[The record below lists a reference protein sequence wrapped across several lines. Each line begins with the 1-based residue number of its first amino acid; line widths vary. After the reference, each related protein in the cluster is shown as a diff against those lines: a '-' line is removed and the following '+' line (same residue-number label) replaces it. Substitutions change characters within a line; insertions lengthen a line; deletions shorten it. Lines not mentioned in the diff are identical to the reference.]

1 MGAHDGVFQ
10 QAPENIRRL
19 TGPDGLPPHPAGPP
33 GAGSLAPSLLSFML
47 PGHLPLS
54 GTRYH
59 WQPLFSSFS
68 GTPETFFYPT
78 CLEAIM
84 NLLKKI
90 VTTAGLF
97 ALALGSAHAQNK
109 ELVVGS
115 SATYRPFAYE
125 SPTKEI
131 VGYDV
136 DMIKAIAQKAGLKIK
151 IVNTPWTGIFAA
163 LNNGD
168 LDLVISGVTIN
179 DKRKQSYDFTT
190 PYFEARQLLAVH
202 SNSTAKGLKDLAG
215 KKIGVVTGSTGD
227 DMASREFGKTNPDIR
242 RFEST
247 PVVISELANNGLD
260 AAIGDNG
267 VIAFRAQEHKQ
278 LKTVSDPAFPK
289 EYFGIVVKQGNKALL
304 DKLNTGLAA
313 VKADGSYAQIY
324 KKWFQAE
331 APVLPAQ

>member
-1 MGAHDGVFQ
+1 
-10 QAPENIRRL
+10 
-19 TGPDGLPPHPAGPP
+19 
-33 GAGSLAPSLLSFML
+33 
-47 PGHLPLS
+47 
-54 GTRYH
+54 
-59 WQPLFSSFS
+59 
-68 GTPETFFYPT
+68 
-78 CLEAIM
+78 M
-84 NLLKKI
+84 NLLQKI
-90 VTTAGLF
+90 AASTGIVL
-97 ALALGSAHAQNK
+97 LALGSVHAQNK

-125 SPTKEI
+125 NPNKDI

-136 DMIKAIAQKAGLKIK
+136 DIIKAVAQKAGLSIK
-151 IVNTPWTGIFAA
+151 IVNTPWTGIFAS

-168 LDLVISGVTIN
+168 VDLIISGVTIN

-190 PYFEARQLLAVH
+190 PYFEARQLIAV
-202 SNSTAKGLKDLAG
+202 AKDSHVKTLKDLAG
-215 KKIGVVTGSTGD
+215 KKIGVVNGSTGD
-227 DMASREFGKTNPDIR
+227 DIASREFGKTNPDIR

-247 PVVISELANNGLD
+247 PIVISELVNTGLD

-267 VIAFRAQEHKQ
+267 VIAFRAQDHKQ
-278 LKTVSDPAFPK
+278 LKTVSDPSFPK

-324 KKWFQAE
+324 KKWFNAD

>member
-1 MGAHDGVFQ
+1 
-10 QAPENIRRL
+10 
-19 TGPDGLPPHPAGPP
+19 
-33 GAGSLAPSLLSFML
+33 
-47 PGHLPLS
+47 
-54 GTRYH
+54 
-59 WQPLFSSFS
+59 
-68 GTPETFFYPT
+68 
-78 CLEAIM
+78 M
-84 NLLKKI
+84 NFVHKI
-90 VTTAGLF
+90 VVSAGMLT
-97 ALALGSAHAQNK
+97 LALGSVHAQNK

-136 DMIKAIAQKAGLKIK
+136 DIIKAVAQKTGLQIK
-151 IVNTPWTGIFAA
+151 IVNTPFTGIFAA

-168 LDLVISGVTIN
+168 VDLVISGVTIN
-179 DKRKQSYDFTT
+179 DKRKQSYDFTV
-190 PYFEARQLLAVH
+190 PYFEARQLIAVH
-202 SNSTAKGLKDLAG
+202 KDNTVKNLKDLAG

-227 DMASREFGKTNPDIR
+227 DIASREFGKTSPDIR

-247 PVVISELANNGLD
+247 PVVISELVNSGVD

-267 VIAFRAQEHKQ
+267 VIAFRAQEHNQ
-278 LKTVSDPAFPK
+278 LKTVSDPSFAK

-304 DKLNTGLAA
+304 DKLNSGLAA
-313 VKADGSYAQIY
+313 IKADGSYAQIY

>member
-1 MGAHDGVFQ
+1 
-10 QAPENIRRL
+10 
-19 TGPDGLPPHPAGPP
+19 
-33 GAGSLAPSLLSFML
+33 
-47 PGHLPLS
+47 
-54 GTRYH
+54 
-59 WQPLFSSFS
+59 
-68 GTPETFFYPT
+68 
-78 CLEAIM
+78 M
-84 NLLKKI
+84 NLLHK
-90 VTTAGLF
+90 VAATAGLVL
-97 ALALGSAHAQNK
+97 LALGSAQAQNK

-136 DMIKAIAQKAGLKIK
+136 DIIQAVAQKAGLKIK

-179 DKRKQSYDFTT
+179 DKRKQSYDFTA
-190 PYFEARQLLAVH
+190 PYFEARQLIAVQQ
-202 SNSTAKGLKDLAG
+202 NSSVKSLKDLAG
-215 KKIGVVTGSTGD
+215 KKIGVVNGSTGD
-227 DMASREFGKTNPDIR
+227 DIASREFGKTSPDIR

-247 PVVISELANNGLD
+247 PVVISELMNNGLD

-267 VIAFRAQEHKQ
+267 VIAFRVQEHKQ
-278 LKTVSDPAFPK
+278 LKTVADPSFSK
-289 EYFGIVVKQGNKALL
+289 EYFGIVVRQGNKALL

-313 VKADGSYAQIY
+313 VKADGSYARIY
-324 KKWFQAE
+324 KKWFHAE